1 LKLKALGFQVS
12 ENSIWK
18 LTEKGK
24 EFGMEYRGKFSQLKW
39 KLYTPIYID

>member
-1 LKLKALGFQVS
+1 LLLESKGFQVS

-24 EFGMEYRGKFSQLKW
+24 EFGMEFGGKFSQLKW
-39 KLYTPIYID
+39 KLATSL